1 MDKTNIT
8 VTLPLAEFE
17 RLQNIE
23 KAFNDDVRMFERANK
38 NGKAAMTKEL
48 EQRILEIYC

>member
-8 VTLPLAEFE
+8 VTLPLQEFE

-23 KAFNDDVRMFERANK
+23 KAFNDDVRMFERANIR
-38 NGKAAMTKEL
+38 GKAAMTKEL

>member
-23 KAFNDDVRMFERANK
+23 KNFNADKSKGYF
-38 NGKAAMTKEL
+38 
-48 EQRILEIYC
+48 IC